1 MPKHEFLE
9 TLPSYAVGALRGAGL
24 ERMEAHL
31 RAGCDLCESELQGL
45 SLTVSRLPLGLA
57 DHPVPAG
64 LKEKL
69 RSRIER
75 EFPARKPQTP
85 KSPVNAWM
93 AAAAVMI
100 LVVSGALLWR
110 QQAAVSELQ
119 SRLAQQRSQ
128 IEKFDRSLASQKK
141 EIQWLR
147 DPAVQLALL
156 SGLEL
161 APGAKARMIW
171 NPVEQKGIL
180 YAQALPALTSDRS
193 YQLWIIGDAGP
204 VSGGIVEPDASGRAV
219 LSISRIVGM
228 AKGNLQFAVTI
239 EPHGGVPKPTGS
251 MVLAGKPI

>member
-1 MPKHEFLE
+1 MSEHEFLD
-9 TLPSYAVGALRGAGL
+9 TLPSYAVGALSGAGL
-24 ERMEAHL
+24 ERLESHL
-31 RAGCDLCESELQGL
+31 REGCDLCESELQLL
-45 SLTVSRLPLGLA
+45 SLTVSRLSLSLA
-57 DHPVPAG
+57 DHAVPPG

-69 RSRIER
+69 RAGIDR
-75 EFPARKPQTP
+75 EFPAAKPQAT
-85 KSPVNAWM
+85 KSSYNSWL
-93 AAAAVMI
+93 AAAAVLI
-100 LVVSGALLWR
+100 LLLSGALLWR
-110 QQAAVSELQ
+110 QQSAVTELQ

-128 IEKFDRSLASQKK
+128 IEEFERSMASQKK

-180 YAQALPALTSDRS
+180 YAQSLPALTSDRS

-219 LSISRIVGM
+219 LTIQQIVGK
-228 AKGNLQFAVTI
+228 AQGNLQFAVTI